1 MTLAVQ
7 LVKDASISIE
17 GKDQQDKKALLQK
30 CASTT
35 LNSKL
40 VGFLPWRAADLPRVQ
55 LFGRLPTSRIH
66 SLSRRHHVGTH
77 RAKRQHI

>member
-1 MTLAVQ
+1 MQAIIKAFRKAVTLAVQ

-17 GKDQQDKKALLQK
+17 GKDGQDKKAMLRK

-40 VGFLPWRAADLPRVQ
+40 VNTHCIGPPRTTI
-55 LFGRLPTSRIH
+55 P
-66 SLSRRHHVGTH
+66 
-77 RAKRQHI
+77 

>member
-40 VGFLPWRAADLPRVQ
+40 VSVLAWHAANFPRVA
-55 LFGRLPTSRIH
+55 LISGLPPFD
-66 SLSRRHHVGTH
+66 V
-77 RAKRQHI
+77 HIDPV

>member
-40 VGFLPWRAADLPRVQ
+40 VSCLPWHAADLPRVQ
-55 LFGRLPTSRIH
+55 LFGRLSI
-66 SLSRRHHVGTH
+66 S
-77 RAKRQHI
+77 